1 MKLVALAPSIE
12 KVPLQ
17 VPPAKKSPTAV
28 IKFPEHGQTRS
39 IDTQG
44 KFIPEKVNDIVAPEE
59 PEEDVWLKSGCCP
72 ETFQKPVYS
81 ILASWSSTI
90 KVLMKREGKN
100 MTLRAQKTCNV
111 SSQRAGGPRL
121 TETKNHSHS

>member
-1 MKLVALAPSIE
+1 MKLVALVPSIE

-59 PEEDVWLKSGCCP
+59 PEEDV
-72 ETFQKPVYS
+72 
-81 ILASWSSTI
+81 
-90 KVLMKREGKN
+90 
-100 MTLRAQKTCNV
+100 
-111 SSQRAGGPRL
+111 
-121 TETKNHSHS
+121 